1 MRRTIQNVS
10 LIAVELT
17 YNGFVGFVQVEF
29 QHQEGI
35 TGIRSLSPVL

>member
-1 MRRTIQNVS
+1 MS
-10 LIAVELT
+10 LIAGKLT
-17 YNGFVGFVQVEF
+17 YNGFEGFVQVEF